1 MLERRP
7 DLCAALY
14 EHLWRSRFGE
24 EDATNNSAYP
34 LPVWGVR
41 DGKFTSHYSR
51 TYIEAAQRRP
61 EGEVPRV
68 SDIQFVNNHV
78 IYHARSA
85 FEDDDEGHDRLLLR
99 LWLSM
104 PNSRLLPAG
113 HEVLWRAIEA
123 GALRGGIGQSGV
135 PV

>member
-1 MLERRP
+1 M
-7 DLCAALY
+7 
-14 EHLWRSRFGE
+14 
-24 EDATNNSAYP
+24 
-34 LPVWGVR
+34 
-41 DGKFTSHYSR
+41 
-51 TYIEAAQRRP
+51 
-61 EGEVPRV
+61 PRV
-68 SDIQFVNNHV
+68 SNRQWQALDLLPKLAEELCFDMSFAPGDIQFVNNHV

-85 FEDDDEGHDRLLLR
+85 FEDDDAGHDRLLLR

-104 PNSRLLPAG
+104 PNSRALPAG

>member
-1 MLERRP
+1 MQ
-7 DLCAALY
+7 
-14 EHLWRSRFGE
+14 
-24 EDATNNSAYP
+24 
-34 LPVWGVR
+34 
-41 DGKFTSHYSR
+41 FTSHYSR
-51 TYIEAAQRRP
+51 TYVEAAQRQP
-61 EGEVPRV
+61 ESEVPRV
-68 SDIQFVNNHV
+68 NRRQWQALDLLATLAEELCFEMSFATGDIQFVNNHV

-85 FEDDDEGHDRLLLR
+85 FEDDDQGHDRLLMR

-104 PNSRLLPAG
+104 PNSRALPVG

>member
-1 MLERRP
+1 M
-7 DLCAALY
+7 
-14 EHLWRSRFGE
+14 SF
-24 EDATNNSAYP
+24 AT
-34 LPVWGVR
+34 G
-41 DGKFTSHYSR
+41 
-51 TYIEAAQRRP
+51 
-61 EGEVPRV
+61 
-68 SDIQFVNNHV
+68 DIQFVNNHV

-85 FEDDDEGHDRLLLR
+85 FEDDDQGHDRLLMR

-104 PNSRLLPAG
+104 PNSRALPAG